1 MLGRTGA
8 GGPAESTSGPVAS
21 GGNEV
26 GGGGRCLSWCKE
38 KWWGMVVA
46 VGEGADGDV
55 QVSLFRHFFRSFTP
69 HDLLLKPPISLSTLF
84 LLRSCR
90 SSPFLNLLLQSISS
104 PSLSTLPLSLP
115 LPLPPSL
122 LNLRLQSVP

>member
-1 MLGRTGA
+1 MLGRTG
-8 GGPAESTSGPVAS
+8 GPAESVGASTAS

-55 QVSLFRHFFRSFTP
+55 QVSF
-69 HDLLLKPPISLSTLF
+69 
-84 LLRSCR
+84 
-90 SSPFLNLLLQSISS
+90 
-104 PSLSTLPLSLP
+104 
-115 LPLPPSL
+115 
-122 LNLRLQSVP
+122 